1 MYRGILRGDKRFAY
15 VKYEAAAEPKRRH
28 GKKMAPARAKMENE
42 NENRMAVRHVES
54 ATTLSIM
61 KG

>member
-15 VKYEAAAEPKRRH
+15 VKYEAAAEAKRRH
-28 GKKMAPARAKMENE
+28 GKKMAPARAKME